1 MKKLALCGFMG
12 CGKTTVAS
20 ALSKNHGLSHI
31 DTDKFIEEKENITI
45 TEMFKN
51 HSEAYFREKESE
63 VIKTL
68 SQKDSY
74 VLSLGGGAVMFDKN
88 VKALKENGYTIV
100 FIDTDLSILKERLLN
115 DTQRPLLNTNDI
127 DDLYNKRLSTYQSIC
142 DIKVTVKNESGE
154 QIADM
159 IMQELKKKA

>member
-12 CGKTTVAS
+12 CGKTTVAT
-20 ALSKNHGLSHI
+20 ALFEKYSLLHI
-31 DTDKFIEEKENITI
+31 DTDKYIEENENTTI

-51 HSEAYFREKESE
+51 HGEAYFREKESE
-63 VIKTL
+63 AISEL
-68 SQKDSY
+68 SKKDSQ
-74 VLSLGGGAVMFDKN
+74 VLALGGGAVMFQKN
-88 VKALKENGYTIV
+88 VKTLKENGYRIV
-100 FIDTDLSILKERLLN
+100 FIDTDLCVIKRRLIN
-115 DTQRPLLNTNDI
+115 DTQRPLLKENDI
-127 DDLYNKRLSTYQSIC
+127 DDLYNKRLSTYQSVC

>member
-20 ALSKNHGLSHI
+20 ALSKKYSLLHI
-31 DTDKFIEEKENITI
+31 DTDKYIEEKENTTI
-45 TEMFKN
+45 AEMFKN
-51 HSEAYFREKESE
+51 HGETYFREKESDA
-63 VIKTL
+63 IRKL
-68 SQKDSY
+68 SQKDSQ
-74 VLSLGGGAVMFDKN
+74 VLALGGGAVMFDKN
-88 VKALKENGYTIV
+88 VKALKENGYCIV
-100 FIDTDLSILKERLLN
+100 FIDTDLDVIKHRLQN
-115 DTQRPLLNTNDI
+115 DTQRPLLKENDI

-159 IMQELKKKA
+159 IMQEYTKKA